1 MTFLDSN
8 VLVYAVDVADGR
20 KNAIAL
26 DILSNALDSPAGWR
40 ISSQVLS
47 EFSNVLLRKL
57 ACPTQRLLAFLEQL
71 KGLVCLDMTPDIVR
85 RSVEIQALY
94 GISFYDAQVVAA
106 AEAAGCAKILSED
119 FNPGQTYCGIVAENP
134 FTLRKRR

>member
-8 VLVYAVDVADGR
+8 LLVYAVDVADGR

-26 DILSNALDSPAGWR
+26 DILSNALDCPAGWR

-85 RSVEIQALY
+85 RAVEIQALY
-94 GISFYDAQVVAA
+94 GISFFDAQVVAA
-106 AEAAGCAKILSED
+106 AEAAGCTKILSED

-134 FTLRKRR
+134 FALKKRR